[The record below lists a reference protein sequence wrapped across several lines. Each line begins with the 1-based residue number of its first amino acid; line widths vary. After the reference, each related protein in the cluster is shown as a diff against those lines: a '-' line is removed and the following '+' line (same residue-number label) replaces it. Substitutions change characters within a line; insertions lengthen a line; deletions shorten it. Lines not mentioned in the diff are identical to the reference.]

1 MSSLGSFIQ
10 NPIINHK
17 SYQVAV
23 NFLGDC
29 LRTKCKTAIPV
40 VSTTKNADIL
50 KLYASPTTQNQFTN
64 ELIKTFEQTV
74 LNSLVNSEPYDRKI
88 LKFYRLPPI
97 IEKAAKSIK
106 GFDLKPEYLPNRFQ
120 MLIDYSSIILLP
132 YGETSS
138 TIFDIYWDL
147 YTGDWFS
154 NVKIA

>member
-29 LRTKCKTAIPV
+29 LRTKCKTSIPV

-50 KLYASPTTQNQFTN
+50 KLYASPTAQNQFTAG
-64 ELIKTFEQTV
+64 LIKTFEQTV

-88 LKFYRLPPI
+88 LKFYSLPRI
-97 IEKAAKSIK
+97 IEKAAKSIN